1 MDAGKPK
8 ASPGE
13 GQEAKA
19 LSTNGR
25 RCSRWLNSA
34 AAMVWSVPEVNLFI
48 MTDLRWGI
56 LGTGRI
62 AGIFSRGVRASQ
74 TGRLAAVGS
83 RTRAAA
89 DRFASEFGVAR
100 AHGSYEE
107 LLADRE
113 VQAIYVATPHTLHA
127 EWTIR
132 AVQAGKHVLCEKP
145 LTLNHAQAV
154 PVVEAA
160 RAAGVLL
167 MEAFM
172 YRCHP
177 QTAKVVELV
186 KSGALGCVGLVQATF
201 GFQRPFDPAVR
212 LWNRALGG
220 GGILDV
226 GCYPVSFARLIAGAM
241 DGQPFADPV
250 SFSGAGYLHPVSG
263 VDVYAAGTLRFANAM
278 VAQVACSIGLV
289 QDCSARVYGSEGWLH
304 VPEPWI
310 STRDGGTSFL
320 FLHRPGA
327 SAPEKIAITAAP
339 LYALEAD
346 AFAAALA
353 AGWRDVPQMTVADTL
368 GNMTVLDQWRSA
380 VGLVY
385 DVEKT

>member
-1 MDAGKPK
+1 
-8 ASPGE
+8 
-13 GQEAKA
+13 
-19 LSTNGR
+19 
-25 RCSRWLNSA
+25 
-34 AAMVWSVPEVNLFI
+34 

-62 AGIFSRGVRASQ
+62 AGIFSRGVLASQ
-74 TGRLAAVGS
+74 SGRLAAVGS
-83 RTRAAA
+83 RTQAAA
-89 DRFASEFGVAR
+89 DRFARAYGVPR
-100 AHGSYEE
+100 AHGSYTA

-113 VQAIYVATPHTLHA
+113 VQAVYVATPHPLHA
-127 EWTIR
+127 EWTMR
-132 AVQAGKHVLCEKP
+132 AAQAGKHVLCEKP
-145 LTLNHAQAV
+145 LTLNQAQAET
-154 PVVEAA
+154 VVAAA

-186 KSGALGCVGLVQATF
+186 KSGALGRVGLVQASF
-201 GFQRPFDPAVR
+201 GFQREFNPDVR

-226 GCYPVSFARLIAGAM
+226 GCYPVSFARLIAGAAN
-241 DGQPFADPV
+241 GQPFADPV
-250 SFSGAGYLHPVSG
+250 SVSGTGYLHPQAG
-263 VDVYAAGTLRFANAM
+263 VDVYAAGTLKFASGM

-289 QDCSARVYGSEGWLH
+289 QDSSARVYGSEGWVH

-310 STRDGGTSFL
+310 STRDGGTSSI
-320 FLHRPGA
+320 FLHRTGA
-327 SAPEKIAITAAP
+327 PAPEEIAITAPP

-353 AGWRDVPQMTVADTL
+353 AGSRDVPQMTLADTL
-368 GNMTVLDQWRSA
+368 GNMAVLDQWRSA
-380 VGLVY
+380 VGLKY
-385 DVEKT
+385 DIEKI

>member
-1 MDAGKPK
+1 
-8 ASPGE
+8 
-13 GQEAKA
+13 
-19 LSTNGR
+19 
-25 RCSRWLNSA
+25 
-34 AAMVWSVPEVNLFI
+34 
-48 MTDLRWGI
+48 MTELRWGI

-62 AGIFSRGVRASQ
+62 AGIFSRGVRASE

-83 RTRAAA
+83 RAQATA
-89 DRFASEFGVAR
+89 DRFAREFGVAR
-100 AHGSYEE
+100 AHGSYEA
-107 LLADRE
+107 LLADRD
-113 VQAIYVATPHTLHA
+113 VQAVYVATPHPQHA
-127 EWTIR
+127 EWTVR
-132 AVQAGKHVLCEKP
+132 AAQAGKHVLCEKP

-154 PVVEAA
+154 TVVGAA

-177 QTAKVVELV
+177 QTVRVVELV
-186 KSGALGCVGLVQATF
+186 KSGALGRVGLVQATF
-201 GFQRPFDPAVR
+201 GFQREFNPDVR
-212 LWNRALGG
+212 LWSRTLGG

-226 GCYPVSFARLIAGAM
+226 GCYPVSFARLIAGAA

-250 SFSGAGYLHPVSG
+250 SVTGTGYLHPQTG
-263 VDVYAAGTLRFANAM
+263 VDVYAAGTLRFASGM
-278 VAQVACSIGLV
+278 VAEVACSIGLV
-289 QDCSARVYGSEGWLH
+289 QDSSARLYGSEGWLH

-310 STRDGGTSFL
+310 SARDGGTSSI

-327 SAPEKIAITAAP
+327 PAPEEIAITSPP

-353 AGWRDVPQMTVADTL
+353 AGWHDVPQMTMADTL

>member
-1 MDAGKPK
+1 
-8 ASPGE
+8 
-13 GQEAKA
+13 
-19 LSTNGR
+19 
-25 RCSRWLNSA
+25 
-34 AAMVWSVPEVNLFI
+34 

-62 AGIFSRGVRASQ
+62 AGIFSRGVLASQ

-83 RTRAAA
+83 RTQATA
-89 DRFASEFGVAR
+89 DQFAREHGVAR
-100 AHGSYEE
+100 AHGSYEA

-113 VQAIYVATPHTLHA
+113 VQAVYVATPHPLHA

-132 AVQAGKHVLCEKP
+132 AAQAGKHVLCEKP

-154 PVVEAA
+154 TVVGAA

-177 QTAKVVELV
+177 QTTRVVELV
-186 KSGALGCVGLVQATF
+186 KNGALGRVNLVQASF
-201 GFQRPFDPAVR
+201 GFQREFNPDVR

-226 GCYPVSFARLIAGAM
+226 GCYPVSLARLIAGTV
-241 DGQPFADPV
+241 DGRPFADPV
-250 SFSGAGYLHPVSG
+250 SVTGTGYLHPQTG
-263 VDVYAAGTLRFANAM
+263 VDVYAAGTLRFDNGI

-289 QDCSARVYGSEGWLH
+289 QDSSARLYGTEGWLH
-304 VPEPWI
+304 VPVPWI
-310 STRDGGTSFL
+310 STRDGGTSSI

-327 SAPEKIAITAAP
+327 AAPEEIVITAPP

-353 AGWRDVPQMTVADTL
+353 AGRSEVPAMTVADSL
-368 GNMTVLDQWRSA
+368 GNMAVLDQWRAA

-385 DVEKT
+385 EVEKT

>member
-1 MDAGKPK
+1 
-8 ASPGE
+8 
-13 GQEAKA
+13 
-19 LSTNGR
+19 
-25 RCSRWLNSA
+25 LNSTGA
-34 AAMVWSVPEVNLFI
+34 LVWSLPDLKPSI

-62 AGIFSRGVRASQ
+62 AGIFSRGIRASQ
-74 TGRLAAVGS
+74 TGQLAAVGS
-83 RTRAAA
+83 RAQATA
-89 DRFASEFGVAR
+89 DRFAREYGVAR
-100 AHGSYEE
+100 AHGSYEA

-113 VQAIYVATPHTLHA
+113 VQAVYVATPHPQHA

-132 AVQAGKHVLCEKP
+132 AAQAGKHVLCEKP

-154 PVVEAA
+154 TVVGAA

-177 QTAKVVELV
+177 QTARVVELV
-186 KSGALGCVGLVQATF
+186 KSGVLGRVGLVQATF
-201 GFQRPFDPAVR
+201 GFQREFNPDVR

-226 GCYPVSFARLIAGAM
+226 GCYPVSFARLIAGAAN
-241 DGQPFADPV
+241 GQPFADPV
-250 SFSGAGYLHPVSG
+250 SVTGTGFLHPQTG
-263 VDVYAAGTLRFANAM
+263 VDVYAAGTLRFANGM
-278 VAQVACSIGLV
+278 VAQVACGIGLV
-289 QDCSARVYGSEGWLH
+289 QDSSVRIYGSEGWLH
-304 VPEPWI
+304 VPVPWI
-310 STRDGGTSFL
+310 SNRDGGTSSI

-327 SAPEKIAITAAP
+327 AAPEEIAITAPP

-353 AGWRDVPQMTVADTL
+353 AGQRDVPQMTMADTL
-368 GNMTVLDQWRSA
+368 GNMTALDQWRSA

-385 DVEKT
+385 DVEKI